1 MKRKWGQDTRG
12 RPSSPWRNFPSLDEI
27 ALPSPHLPIVKCTWL
42 SCNDFFPHVSTEQLI
57 SYGELSCLFSL
68 SVSIFAAQSIAIG
81 VIVYHAIRTRISAL
95 PQDRSLWKLLLDDL
109 LKNSVTNF
117 KNADEFSLNN

>member
-1 MKRKWGQDTRG
+1 MFLMKTTANNDEHLDSL
-12 RPSSPWRNFPSLDEI
+12 RP
-27 ALPSPHLPIVKCTWL
+27 
-42 SCNDFFPHVSTEQLI
+42 
-57 SYGELSCLFSL
+57 
-68 SVSIFAAQSIAIG
+68 AQSIAIG